1 MSNNPEGSVI
11 MESILGVLILIA
23 DIYAIIKILQSSAS
37 GLRKLIWVLIVL
49 VLPVIGLII
58 WFFAGPGGKGG

>member
-1 MSNNPEGSVI
+1 